1 MKKILVVDDAKL
13 NRELLQDMLN
23 NDYIVETAADGAEA
37 LKKLSAYQDEISALL
52 LDLRMPVLD
61 GFGVIREM
69 KMQ

>member
-37 LKKLSAYQDEISALL
+37 LKKLSAYQD
-52 LDLRMPVLD
+52 
-61 GFGVIREM
+61 
-69 KMQ
+69 

>member
-37 LKKLSAYQDEISALL
+37 LKNSAHIRTKYRLSFWICACLY
-52 LDLRMPVLD
+52 
-61 GFGVIREM
+61 
-69 KMQ
+69 